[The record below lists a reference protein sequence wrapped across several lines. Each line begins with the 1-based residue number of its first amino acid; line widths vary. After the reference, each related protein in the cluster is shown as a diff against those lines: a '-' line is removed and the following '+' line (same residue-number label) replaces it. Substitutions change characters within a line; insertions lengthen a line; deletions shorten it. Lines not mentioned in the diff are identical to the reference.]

1 MDTAEWYSLEPGL
14 SAIFHL
20 TESGDYF
27 GANGSSRDLS
37 NAVDLA
43 HLIKL
48 RSQVDAILVGGETS
62 RVEKYVPS
70 KRFES
75 YVFSKRPQQ
84 DGLHRLEFS
93 DNRDLTQQLMDLKAQ
108 HKRLLSECGPTLLN
122 RLLDL
127 CVIDVL
133 FLTVTFRSEPNMSVA
148 EQIARRVLW
157 LEGYQLDKFELI
169 QNSMVSAWRRA

>member
-1 MDTAEWYSLEPGL
+1 MDAAKWYTLEPGL

-27 GANGSSRDLS
+27 GTNGSSRDIS

-43 HLIKL
+43 HLLKL
-48 RSQVDAILVGGETS
+48 RSVADAIVVGGETS
-62 RVEKYVPS
+62 RVEKYFPS
-70 KRFES
+70 NRFET
-75 YVFSKRPQQ
+75 YVFSRRPQP

-93 DNRDLTQQLMDLKAQ
+93 DNRDLTEQLMDLKAQ

-127 CVIDVL
+127 SVIDVL
-133 FLTVTFRSEPNMSVA
+133 FLTVTFRAKPNTSVA
-148 EQIARRVLW
+148 EQIARRALW
-157 LEGYQLDKFELI
+157 LDGYQLDQYELI